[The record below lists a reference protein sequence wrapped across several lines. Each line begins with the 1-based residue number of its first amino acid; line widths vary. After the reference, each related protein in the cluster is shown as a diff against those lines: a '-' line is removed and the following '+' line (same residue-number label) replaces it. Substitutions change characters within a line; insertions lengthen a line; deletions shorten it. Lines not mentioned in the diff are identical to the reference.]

1 MDALLSLPND
11 LAAAVERVRGAVV
24 AVNARPRLPS
34 TGVHWRP
41 GIIVTA
47 DHTVRSDEDITII
60 APDGRTVAASLV
72 ARDPGTDLAVLR
84 VHDTDLPLADLGDR
98 EIGVVDPKY
107 GQIGTR
113 ITTPISRSQTS
124 AIRARS
130 RWATS
135 CWRIAEVCER

>member
-1 MDALLSLPND
+1 KNQAVAPPFSHGTLPPASPVSPVASACLSPATLPRDALAIRPIPAGTSLEHAGRGCQAKEESRMDALLSLSHD

-60 APDGRTVAASLV
+60 APHGRTVAATL
-72 ARDPGTDLAVLR
+72 
-84 VHDTDLPLADLGDR
+84 
-98 EIGVVDPKY
+98 
-107 GQIGTR
+107 
-113 ITTPISRSQTS
+113 
-124 AIRARS
+124 
-130 RWATS
+130 
-135 CWRIAEVCER
+135 